1 MAITFDKALGNQ
13 AAALTLRVKRS
24 EVLSNNMANAETPG
38 FQAVDFNFANV
49 YDRARS
55 SASNVRSFTTDP
67 RHMTVET
74 TSRDG
79 LKAGDMEF
87 RKQKMGSLDGSSV
100 SLEQERARFM
110 ENQIRLNASNMFL
123 SKRFS
128 SLTKA
133 LKGGQG

>member
-13 AAALTLRVKRS
+13 EAALTLRVKRS

-38 FQAVDFNFANV
+38 FQAVDFNFSTV
-49 YDRARS
+49 YDRARTGGN
-55 SASNVRSFTTDP
+55 AVRSFSTDP
-67 RHMTVET
+67 RHMSVET
-74 TSRDG
+74 TSKDG

-87 RKQKMGSLDGSSV
+87 RKAKLGSLDGSSV

-128 SLTKA
+128 SMTKA